1 MKFRPTKL
9 PRDVAHTLRLCPIRT
24 VKPYALM
31 IAPVYV
37 YMRANEKFV
46 AVKSPLDFFTEAEL
60 KRLAPLETFYFAPF
74 LDRAIVFREKARFVR
89 SMMAWRPNLSGVEPA
104 AFEVSDTV
112 LRSLA
117 PLWGPRVQVE
127 SFFVAVFAGELCST
141 IDGEALQRAR
151 EKHVDVL
158 ERAILI
164 SSWSV
169 FIALHCGWVDQSVLD
184 RLRQWA
190 FRVTAE
196 QIEADPVPAL
206 GAREIHALSAAIV
219 DGGVPQIGIEVFKS
233 MEQVFARRMKSRLE
247 RIDQQLR
254 DPQSPQYT
262 IYGAEGIRDGG

>member
-9 PRDVAHTLRLCPIRT
+9 PRDVAQTLRLCPIRT

-60 KRLAPLETFYFAPF
+60 ARLAPLETFYFTPF
-74 LDRAIVFREKARFVR
+74 FGSALVFREKARSIR
-89 SMMAWRPNLSGVEPA
+89 AMMAWRPDVAGVEPA
-104 AFEVSDTV
+104 PFEMSDTV
-112 LRSLA
+112 LRALA

-141 IDGEALQRAR
+141 IDGEALVRAR

-158 ERAILI
+158 ERSILV
-164 SSWSV
+164 SAWSV
-169 FIALHCGWVDQSVLD
+169 FVALHCGWIDQSALD
-184 RLRQWA
+184 RLRQWS
-190 FRVTAE
+190 FRVAAGE
-196 QIEADPVPAL
+196 VAADPVPAL
-206 GAREIHALSAAIV
+206 GARELHALAEAIV
-219 DGGVPQIGIEVFKS
+219 DGKSPQVGIEAFKALDH
-233 MEQVFARRMKSRLE
+233 VFARRMKSRLE
-247 RIDQQLR
+247 RIDKQLR
-254 DPQSPQYT
+254 DPQTANFT